1 MTADE
6 EGSVALC
13 DAFVVMP
20 SGAEPTGAADA
31 FARSQLRAGEH
42 LLWAGQPDVR
52 AYALQ
57 GAWYLIPFSLIWGGF
72 AIFWELMAL
81 QSGGSILFA
90 LWGLPFVTVGLYLIF
105 GRILVARRE
114 ARRTVYGVTDRRV
127 LLLTG
132 AFRQSVTEMAIDELP
147 VVQLEEQSS
156 GVGRISFSSG
166 GPFFR
171 PPPGWPMAGMYGR
184 PTAFE
189 SIRDAS
195 RVYHIIQDAKAAS
208 RRT

>member
-1 MTADE
+1 MTRAC
-6 EGSVALC
+6 VALC

-20 SGAEPTGAADA
+20 SGAEPTGVADA
-31 FARSQLRAGEH
+31 FVRSRLQAGER

-57 GAWYLIPFSLIWGGF
+57 GAWYLIPFSLLWGGF

-81 QSGGSILFA
+81 TSGGSVLFA
-90 LWGLPFVTVGLYLIF
+90 LWGVPFVAAGLYLIF

-127 LLLTG
+127 LLRTG
-132 AFRQSVTEMAIDELP
+132 AFRQTITELAIDEVP

-156 GVGRISFSSG
+156 GLGRISFSSSG
-166 GPFFR
+166 RMFR
-171 PPPGWPMAGMYGR
+171 PPPGWPMAGMYGQ

-189 SIRDAS
+189 CIRDAS
-195 RVYHIIQDAKAAS
+195 RVYRIIQDAKAAF